1 MGPLSHEFHDIMTDG
16 WDINGPWDF
25 HVDGQAAVII
35 LRTTPYLSDL
45 PVFLD
50 HVRMCLSDGALVV
63 VDFI

>member
-1 MGPLSHEFHDIMTDG
+1 MTDG